1 MRALRSSGKAHNTY
15 ICTTNATTANTIA
28 ITIATTTTTTTTIRK
43 ADIAVSEGLFD
54 GKRQ

>member
-28 ITIATTTTTTTTIRK
+28 ITIATTTTTIRK
-43 ADIAVSEGLFD
+43 ADIAVSEGVFD